1 MIMISYLESRDGT
14 FIVLSLES
22 LNLFNIGDIMLDLS
36 EGRQRLRR
44 NRISQILLNLHWDLN
59 SIQRIQTMLNKWT
72 CLGHTYINIQIP
84 CL

>member
-44 NRISQILLNLHWDLN
+44 NRISQILLNLH
-59 SIQRIQTMLNKWT
+59 
-72 CLGHTYINIQIP
+72 
-84 CL
+84 